1 MKFCNKKSAALTILF
16 LCLSPLNIFAATDT
30 YTVQSGDSLWKI
42 AQKYQVGISE
52 IISANSQFKNP
63 NMIYPGDKVTIP
75 LLDND
80 TKNFEQQVVNLVNQQ
95 RSKNGLLPL
104 TMNWQVSRVA
114 RYKSQDMCDRNYFSH
129 QSPTYGSPF
138 DMLKQF
144 NINYS
149 SAGENIAKGQKTP
162 QAVMNSWMNSHGHRQ
177 NILNKNFTQIGVGYY
192 NKNGTTYWTQMFIR
206 P

>member
-1 MKFCNKKSAALTILF
+1 MKLSKKKTAAILVSF
-16 LCLSPLNIFAATDT
+16 LCLQSINAFAATDT

-42 AQKYQVGISE
+42 AQKYQVGLSE
-52 IISANSQFKNP
+52 IISANDQFKDP

-75 LLDND
+75 LLDA
-80 TKNFEQQVVNLVNQQ
+80 TTSSIEQQVANLVNEQ
-95 RSKNGLLPL
+95 RAKNGLPAL
-104 TMNWQVSRVA
+104 TLNWQVSRVA

-144 NINYS
+144 NISYT
-149 SAGENIAKGQKTP
+149 SAGENIAKGQKTA
-162 QAVMNSWMNSHGHRQ
+162 QSVMNSWMNSEGHRA

-192 NKNGTTYWTQMFIR
+192 NKNGTTYWTQMFIK
-206 P
+206 

>member
-162 QAVMNSWMNSHGHRQ
+162 QAVMNSWMNSQGHRQ